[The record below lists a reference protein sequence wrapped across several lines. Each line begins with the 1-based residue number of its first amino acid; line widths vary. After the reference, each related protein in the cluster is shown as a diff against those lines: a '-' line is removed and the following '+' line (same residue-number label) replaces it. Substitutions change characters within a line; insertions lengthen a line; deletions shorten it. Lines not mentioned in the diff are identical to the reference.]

1 MLTNAFNIKVNSYAG
16 LDKICIQIRIPYIV
30 WKNCFEV
37 VCKSAA
43 GVKFNSS
50 CIVVIIF
57 SLYIYL
63 SKDVKYLLYTVFS
76 FDGAKLLQ
84 QTAKTCHIDVK

>member
-1 MLTNAFNIKVNSYAG
+1 M
-16 LDKICIQIRIPYIV
+16 RIPYIV

-63 SKDVKYLLYTVFS
+63 SKDVKYLL
-76 FDGAKLLQ
+76 
-84 QTAKTCHIDVK
+84 